1 VKWSYLIV
9 PILTAGGAILEKP
22 GPYELEGSVL
32 GVLQFVFTM
41 MILIGKYR
49 PVRMTSAF
57 LSALFGGAAL
67 VVYYINQT
75 SVGNPLSLWPLAF
88 FGGGIFYGSIIGAIV
103 LRNIIRDRR
112 FSKEIKKKAS
122 QLDPRERRFED

>member
-1 VKWSYLIV
+1 MKWSYLIV

-75 SVGNPLSLWPLAF
+75 SVGNPLIRAFSF
-88 FGGGIFYGSIIGAIV
+88 FGEE
-103 LRNIIRDRR
+103 
-112 FSKEIKKKAS
+112 FSTGRLS
-122 QLDPRERRFED
+122 NNCT